1 MYLED
6 THIYVV
12 NSILQG
18 SHAHNYKNKG
28 RLGTKLVHIN
38 VVDMTIIFIHFCNDS
53 KMYGV

>member
-1 MYLED
+1 MDLED

-12 NSILQG
+12 NSILQR
-18 SHAHNYKNKG
+18 SHVHNYKNKG

-38 VVDMTIIFIHFCNDS
+38 EVDMTIIFINFYNDS